1 MDFWHG
7 WLFWVF
13 FAVTLVG
20 AAITDQTFTFKG
32 KKNVMMELSLTIM
45 AIATVV
51 SVVCAFIF
59 VTWQGGLVTIGVAI
73 AGLVLGEMISGRTY
87 KDYEY

>member
-1 MDFWHG
+1 
-7 WLFWVF
+7 
-13 FAVTLVG
+13 
-20 AAITDQTFTFKG
+20 
-32 KKNVMMELSLTIM
+32 MMELSLTIM
-45 AIATVV
+45 AVV

-59 VTWQGGLVTIGVAI
+59 VTWQGGFVTIGVAI

>member
-1 MDFWHG
+1 MDFWQG

-20 AAITDQTFTFKG
+20 AVITDQTFTFKG
-32 KKNVMMELSLTIM
+32 KKNVMMGLSLTIM
-45 AIATVV
+45 AAV